1 VTTTNSGFINGG
13 LPPLANQEWY
23 LEGFTDNPPVL
34 RRMPVRPFPFRIGR
48 SADLELRL
56 NFSNVSRIHAEIFLR
71 GDMLMV
77 RDLRS
82 TNGTFVNHRQI
93 HEATPLKVGDILG
106 IADFEF
112 RVLLAPENPN
122 ESLAA
127 TQVSHRQGSAGYLT
141 SLGAFEEM
149 IRNEAVM
156 ALFQPIVGMQDSH
169 VFAHELLGRGSM
181 VGLVN
186 TPRELF
192 AIASG
197 IGIEDKLSALFRA
210 KGVEAV
216 ADSPRVTNLFVNIHP
231 REMLSPR
238 EFVRSLEDIRTKYP
252 RLHLTIEIH
261 ENAVAGVTE
270 IKALRDDLHAVGV
283 GLAYDDFGVG
293 QPRLVELAQVPP
305 DYLKFDIS
313 LVQDIHEAPQQ
324 LQQMVAML
332 VKFAD
337 DVGSKCV
344 AEGIESPFEAET
356 CRQLGFHFGQGY
368 HFGRPVSASDLDS
381 QNGEEKTL
389 STQG

>member
-1 VTTTNSGFINGG
+1 MTTGDSKALGG
-13 LPPLANQEWY
+13 GWPPLANQEWY

-34 RRMPVRPFPFRIGR
+34 RRLPVRPFPFRIGR

-71 GDMLMV
+71 GDTLMV

-82 TNGTFVNHRQI
+82 TNGTFVNHQLIR
-93 HEATPLKVGDILG
+93 EATPLQVGDILG
-106 IADFEF
+106 IGDFEF
-112 RVLLAPENPN
+112 RLLVASEDPN
-122 ESLAA
+122 EAMAA
-127 TQVSHRQGSAGYLT
+127 TQVRQRPPGAGYLT

-149 IRNEAVM
+149 MKSEAVLP
-156 ALFQPIVGMQDSH
+156 LFQPIVGIHDSQL
-169 VFAHELLGRGSM
+169 FAHELLGRGSM
-181 VGLVN
+181 AGLVN

-197 IGIEDKLSALFRA
+197 MGIEDKLSALFRA

-216 ADSPRVTNLFVNIHP
+216 ADSPRVTNLFMNIHP

-238 EFVRSLEDIRTKYP
+238 EFVRNLEAVRNKHP
-252 RLHLTIEIH
+252 RLNLTIEIN

-270 IKALRDDLHAVGV
+270 IKSLRDDLHSVGI

-313 LVQDIHEAPQQ
+313 LVQDIHEAPAQ

-337 DVGSKCV
+337 DVGSKCI

-368 HFGRPVSASDLDS
+368 HFGRPVPAAEID
-381 QNGEEKTL
+381 NEEGSEDTL
-389 STQG
+389 KNSS